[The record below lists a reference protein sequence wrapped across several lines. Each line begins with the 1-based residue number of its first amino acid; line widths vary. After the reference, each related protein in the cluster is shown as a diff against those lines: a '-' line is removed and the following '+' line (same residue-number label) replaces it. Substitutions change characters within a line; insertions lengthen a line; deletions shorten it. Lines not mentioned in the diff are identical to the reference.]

1 MYELHGSPTDRHA
14 QKWNQFE
21 EIERLLVEDICY
33 SFIPMEE
40 LARVVGLTTP
50 VTTAMTDLTGVFT
63 GYDYRA
69 NGLTLEK
76 LGLAGMDRDAIVR
89 FAETGC

>member
-1 MYELHGSPTDRHA
+1 
-14 QKWNQFE
+14 
-21 EIERLLVEDICY
+21 
-33 SFIPMEE
+33 MEE

-50 VTTAMTDLTGVFT
+50 VTTAMTDLTAVFS

-76 LGLAGMDRDAIVR
+76 LGLAGMTRDEIIA
-89 FAETGC
+89 FATTGSRGRRR